1 MLDKG
6 VNEMR
11 LTRSGYLK
19 AMGIDVWT
27 SRSALAPQVDVD
39 AEPSTQRANSQDPA
53 SVQPVVE
60 QVKKAKADAPV
71 QADPPIVDQEIPRF
85 MLALFHYETIGICLS
100 LGAESDLPRRF
111 CDDLARAMGGNVQ
124 SVRYQLLK
132 WPMLSTSGID
142 QSINAA
148 REVVT
153 QKFRQMPSRVLV
165 FGDDVGEYY
174 NPLRDLAPM
183 SVGAVGA
190 QTFLKIPSLKDFLVS
205 GSSKRELMLAMHHW
219 RSSETP

>member
-1 MLDKG
+1 MLGDG
-6 VNEMR
+6 VNEMG

-27 SRSALAPQVDVD
+27 SRSAIAPQVVV
-39 AEPSTQRANSQDPA
+39 AVESAIQSMNSLTEMSTQAPDRDVETAA
-53 SVQPVVE
+53 AVQTEAALVGTPLPE
-60 QVKKAKADAPV
+60 
-71 QADPPIVDQEIPRF
+71 F
-85 MLALFHYETIGICLS
+85 MLALLHYETVGLCLS
-100 LGAESDLPRRF
+100 LGAESELPRRF
-111 CDDLARAMGGNVQ
+111 CDDVARTMGGNIE
-124 SVRYQLLK
+124 SLRYQLLK

-153 QKFRQMPSRVLV
+153 QKFRQMPSKVLV
-165 FGDDVGEYY
+165 FGDDVGDYY

-183 SVGAVGA
+183 STGAVGA
-190 QTFLKIPSLKDFLVS
+190 QTFLKMPSLKELLGS

-219 RSSETP
+219 LRSEVL

>member
-1 MLDKG
+1 MLGDG
-6 VNEMR
+6 VNEMG

-27 SRSALAPQVDVD
+27 SRSAITPQVVV
-39 AEPSTQRANSQDPA
+39 AVESAIQSMNSLTEMSTQAPDRDVETTAA
-53 SVQPVVE
+53 VQTEAALVGTPLPE
-60 QVKKAKADAPV
+60 
-71 QADPPIVDQEIPRF
+71 F
-85 MLALFHYETIGICLS
+85 MLALLHYETVGLCLS
-100 LGAESDLPRRF
+100 LRAESELPRRF
-111 CDDLARAMGGNVQ
+111 CDDVARTMGGNIE
-124 SVRYQLLK
+124 SLRYQLLK

-153 QKFRQMPSRVLV
+153 QKFRQMPSKVLV
-165 FGDDVGEYY
+165 FGDDVGDYY

-190 QTFLKIPSLKDFLVS
+190 QAFLKVLSLKELLGS
-205 GSSKRELMLAMHHW
+205 GSSKRELMLAMLDW
-219 RSSETP
+219 LKSEAL

>member
-1 MLDKG
+1 VLGDG
-6 VNEMR
+6 VNEMG

-27 SRSALAPQVDVD
+27 SRSAIAPQVVV
-39 AEPSTQRANSQDPA
+39 AVGSAIQSMNSLTEMSTQAPDRDVETAA
-53 SVQPVVE
+53 AVQTEAALVGTPLPE
-60 QVKKAKADAPV
+60 
-71 QADPPIVDQEIPRF
+71 F
-85 MLALFHYETIGICLS
+85 MLALLHYETVGLCLS
-100 LGAESDLPRRF
+100 LGAESELPRRF
-111 CDDLARAMGGNVQ
+111 CDDVARTMGGNIE
-124 SVRYQLLK
+124 SLRYQLLK

-153 QKFRQMPSRVLV
+153 QKFRQMPSKVLV
-165 FGDDVGEYY
+165 FGDDVGDYY

-183 SVGAVGA
+183 STGAVGA
-190 QTFLKIPSLKDFLVS
+190 QTFLRVPSLTELLGS

-219 RSSETP
+219 LRSEVL

>member
-1 MLDKG
+1 MG
-6 VNEMR
+6 

-27 SRSALAPQVDVD
+27 SRSAITPQVVAAVESAIQSMNSVTEMPTQAPDRDVET
-39 AEPSTQRANSQDPA
+39 AAA
-53 SVQPVVE
+53 VQTEAALVGTPLPE
-60 QVKKAKADAPV
+60 
-71 QADPPIVDQEIPRF
+71 F
-85 MLALFHYETIGICLS
+85 MLALLHYETVGLCLS
-100 LGAESDLPRRF
+100 LAAESELPRRF
-111 CDDLARAMGGNVQ
+111 CDDVARTMGGNIE
-124 SVRYQLLK
+124 SLRYQLLK

-153 QKFRQMPSRVLV
+153 QKFRQMPSKVLV
-165 FGDDVGEYY
+165 FGDDVGDYY

-183 SVGAVGA
+183 STVAVGA
-190 QTFLKIPSLKDFLVS
+190 QTFLKVPSLTKFLGS

-219 RSSETP
+219 RKSEVL

>member
-1 MLDKG
+1 MSSKPEMNDTLRESIIAQPD
-6 VNEMR
+6 VILEDQDLMRALISANE
-11 LTRSGYLK
+11 
-19 AMGIDVWT
+19 
-27 SRSALAPQVDVD
+27 
-39 AEPSTQRANSQDPA
+39 
-53 SVQPVVE
+53 
-60 QVKKAKADAPV
+60 
-71 QADPPIVDQEIPRF
+71 
-85 MLALFHYETIGICLS
+85 
-100 LGAESDLPRRF
+100 
-111 CDDLARAMGGNVQ
+111 RAMGGNIE

-190 QTFLKIPSLKDFLVS
+190 QTFLKIPSLKDFLAS